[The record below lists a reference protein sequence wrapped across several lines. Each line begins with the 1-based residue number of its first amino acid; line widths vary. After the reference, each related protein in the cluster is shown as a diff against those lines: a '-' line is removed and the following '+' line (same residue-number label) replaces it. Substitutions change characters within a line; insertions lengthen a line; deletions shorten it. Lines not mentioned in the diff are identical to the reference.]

1 MRVYIPFDDGSAVS
15 YDGKEFTIH
24 KQPVGIDANLRALA
38 EGTAERVWRERRK
51 DLVKALEDAWWRE
64 QARRRQTGMKK
75 IYSKRIVRSAEVE
88 SS

>member
-24 KQPVGIDANLRALA
+24 KQPVSIDANVRALA
-38 EGTAERVWRERRK
+38 EGTAERMWRERRK
-51 DLVKALEDAWWRE
+51 DLVKALEDVLWRE
-64 QARRRQTGMKK
+64 RVRRKQAGMKK
-75 IYSKRIVRSAEVE
+75 VYSKQIARHAEFE